1 MSVDA
6 GIYLNLVCCRSP
18 VAILDALLA
27 SKWSR
32 RKEGWSCVPL
42 GEDPSERILL
52 DNNNIRS
59 VRSLFIEKIARAEV
73 FGTTLWWD
81 SGEVGGDFLV
91 FPNFQVVFSP
101 TLNRLT
107 LGTRTT
113 DVSWYLSRIL
123 PLFRREGGVVVES
136 WEWRETA

>member
-6 GIYLNLVCCRSP
+6 GIYLNLICYRGP

-32 RKEGWSCVPL
+32 HEEGWSCVPL

-52 DNNNIRS
+52 DSDDIKS
-59 VRSLFIEKIARAEV
+59 VRSLFVEKIARAEV
-73 FGTTLWWD
+73 FGITLWWD

-91 FPNFQVVFSP
+91 LPNSHVIFSP

-107 LGTRTT
+107 LGARAT
-113 DVSWYLSRIL
+113 DVSWYVSRIL
-123 PLFRREGGVVVES
+123 PLFRCEDGVVVES